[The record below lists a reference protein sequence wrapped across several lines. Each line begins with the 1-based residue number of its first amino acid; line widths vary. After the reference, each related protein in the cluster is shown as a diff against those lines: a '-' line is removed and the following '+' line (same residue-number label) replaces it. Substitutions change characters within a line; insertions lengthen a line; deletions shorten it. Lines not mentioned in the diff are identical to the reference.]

1 MEKKIMEL
9 CDEIKQ
15 RAKDECMVF
24 CVDSLKAALNK
35 GVSRIHVH
43 NSIEMAYIQDKASEF
58 RDSEHAIGDYETSV
72 CTLADLI
79 VEKKLAINPPEQKK
93 KESSAP
99 KPKKALL
106 EEDSLLDENTEAFK
120 ELFKKYVPL
129 VKQPS
134 ALEENR
140 SDKEPVLVVPLPTG
154 KYAKQKAPEG
164 TIKMDKGKLRH
175 DLLDSEVRSEIL
187 LLQSNFIEFC
197 TDPEVWDEESFQYD
211 VTTYMTFRM
220 WIPACVLVMQAKKVT
235 IDEIVACY
243 TLGAEKYSD
252 YSWQHIEDP
261 GRYLASAYRHM
272 KDGTNSE
279 DGELRHWVHFCW
291 NMTVLR
297 WFEKKGISPKK
308 R

>member
-1 MEKKIMEL
+1 MEKKIIEL

-15 RAKDECMVF
+15 RSKDECMVF
-24 CVDSLKAALNK
+24 CVDSLKMALNK
-35 GVSRIHVH
+35 GVSKIHVH

-58 RDSEHAIGDYETSV
+58 RGSERAVGDYESYV

-79 VEKKLAINPPEQKK
+79 VEKKLAIKPSDRNK
-93 KESSAP
+93 KEDPAP
-99 KPKKALL
+99 KPKKAIL
-106 EEDSLLDENTEAFK
+106 EEDNLPDENTEAIN
-120 ELFKKYVPL
+120 ELFKKYIPL
-129 VKQPS
+129 FKQSSSLDENHS
-134 ALEENR
+134 AEE
-140 SDKEPVLVVPLPTG
+140 SVIVVPLPSE

-164 TIKMDKGKLRH
+164 TIKMDKGKPRH

-187 LLQSNFIEFC
+187 LLQSNFIELC
-197 TDPEVWDEESFQYD
+197 TDPEIWDEESFRYD
-211 VTTYMTFRM
+211 VNTYMTFRM
-220 WIPACVLVMQAKKVT
+220 WIPACVLVMQAKNVT

-252 YSWQHIEDP
+252 YGWQHSEDP
-261 GRYLASAYRHM
+261 GRYLASAYRHIT
-272 KDGTNSE
+272 DGINNE

-291 NMTVLR
+291 NMTALR